1 LHPLQLI
8 VSKLSGLPTERKSL
22 TEFCLDIADEEDG
35 FVLYEPFDVG
45 GHGLIVENKNK

>member
-8 VSKLSGLPTERKSL
+8 VSKLAGLPVERKSL

-35 FVLYEPFDVG
+35 LFGYEPLDVG
-45 GHGLIVENKNK
+45 GHDLIVENKNK